1 MVTLCAITFNI
12 HNCVFLGLLRI
23 SEQKD
28 AVVLYSI
35 NWFFVT
41 KTRCVQRAVGPDSMK
56 ENQIIF
62 SFKLSVRVY
71 QAVDKY
77 DYFMT

>member
-12 HNCVFLGLLRI
+12 HNNVFLGLLRI
-23 SEQKD
+23 SEQKE
-28 AVVLYSI
+28 AVFLYSI
-35 NWFFVT
+35 NYFFVT
-41 KTRCVQRAVGPDSMK
+41 KTRCVQRAVRPDSMK

-62 SFKLSVRVY
+62 SFKLSERVY

-77 DYFMT
+77 AYFV